1 MLRTV
6 GRKLITTAIIVAF
19 AAPAAA
25 QLNLLD
31 SAKEALSGVTGSG
44 DTATSSLTS
53 DEIAGGLREALRVGT
68 ERVVG
73 QVGALDGFN
82 ADPEIRIPLPGALQT
97 VQSALQKVGLSGM
110 ADDLE
115 LKLNRAAEAAAPQA
129 KELFFQAIGEMSL
142 EDVQSIYSGPDDA
155 ATRYF
160 ESKMR
165 SPLGDRMAPIVD
177 DSLADVGAIASF
189 DAMMAQYKQ
198 IPFVPDVSSDLT
210 DYVVQ
215 KGMDGMFFYVAKEE
229 AAIRNN
235 PVERTTD
242 ILKRVFG
249 S

>member
-6 GRKLITTAIIVAF
+6 GKKLITTAIIAAF

-31 SAKEALSGVTGSG
+31 TAKEALGDLTGSG

-82 ADPEIRIPLPGALQT
+82 ADPEIRIPLPGPLQT

-210 DYVVQ
+210 DYVVE

>member
-1 MLRTV
+1 MSGVVLRIA
-6 GRKLITTAIIVAF
+6 LVAAVF
-19 AAPAAA
+19 VLPFLPANA

-31 SAKEALSGVTGSG
+31 SAKEVLGGLT
-44 DTATSSLTS
+44 DDSSLS
-53 DEIAGGLREALRVGT
+53 DDEIGTGLREALRVGT
-68 ERVVG
+68 DRVVS

-82 ADPEIRIPLPGALQT
+82 GDPEIRIPLPGPLQT
-97 VQSALQKVGLSGM
+97 VQSALQKVGMSGL

-115 LKLNRAAEAAAPQA
+115 LKLNRAAEAAAPEA

-142 EDVQSIYSGPDDA
+142 EDVQGIFSGPDDS

-165 SPLGDRMAPIVD
+165 SPLGERMAPIVNE
-177 DSLADVGAIASF
+177 SLADVGAVASF
-189 DAMMAQYKQ
+189 DAMMSRYKQ

-210 DYVVQ
+210 DYVVE
-215 KGMDGMFFYVAKEE
+215 KGMDGMFFYVAREE

-235 PVERTTD
+235 PAERTTE

>member
-1 MLRTV
+1 MYALVSRILLAV
-6 GRKLITTAIIVAF
+6 VFLVSGSAGAS
-19 AAPAAA
+19 A

-31 SAKEALSGVTGSG
+31 SAKEALGGLTDIPGG
-44 DTATSSLTS
+44 GSSLS
-53 DEIAGGLREALRVGT
+53 DDEISGGLREALRVGT
-68 ERVVG
+68 DRVVS

-97 VQSALQKVGLSGM
+97 VQSALQKVGMSGL

-129 KELFFQAIGEMSL
+129 KDLFFQAINDMSL
-142 EDVQSIYSGPDDA
+142 EDVQGIFSGPDDS

-165 SPLGDRMAPIVD
+165 SPLGERMAPIVD
-177 DSLADVGAIASF
+177 ESLADVGAVASF
-189 DAMMAQYKQ
+189 DAMMARYKE

-210 DYVVQ
+210 DYVVE
-215 KGMDGMFFYVAKEE
+215 KGMDGMFFYVAREE

-235 PVERTTD
+235 PAKRTTE
-242 ILKRVFG
+242 ILKNVFG

>member
-1 MLRTV
+1 MHAVISRIL
-6 GRKLITTAIIVAF
+6 LAAIFFVS
-19 AAPAAA
+19 AATGASA

-31 SAKEALSGVTGSG
+31 SAKEALGGLTDKSGEG
-44 DTATSSLTS
+44 SSLS
-53 DEIAGGLREALRVGT
+53 DDEISGGLREALRVGT
-68 ERVVG
+68 DRVVS

-97 VQSALQKVGLSGM
+97 VQSALQKVGMSGM

-129 KELFFQAIGEMSL
+129 KELFFQAINEMSL
-142 EDVQSIYSGPDDA
+142 EDVQGIFSGPDDS

-165 SPLGDRMAPIVD
+165 SPLGERMAPIVD
-177 DSLADVGAIASF
+177 ESLADVGAVASF
-189 DAMMAQYKQ
+189 DAMMARYKE

-215 KGMDGMFFYVAKEE
+215 KGMDGMFFYVAREE

-235 PVERTTD
+235 PAKRTTE
-242 ILKRVFG
+242 ILKNVFG